1 MYGKTTWKLL
11 VLVCLAAGALWMMRR
26 SRQTAE
32 KTEVRLGERLPLP
45 RSEEVQE
52 LTIESDA
59 YSVHCVRDQGRWR
72 MTRPAKAEADG
83 GRIEQIL
90 SALESLIPVDLV
102 LPEQMALRRT
112 TSQHYG
118 LEPPRVRFTLFDG
131 LRTFRLDVGHDAPL
145 SDLLYARLDRH
156 EAILAVDP
164 ALLQV
169 TPADIAFLR
178 ARSLFPAN
186 VLRAR
191 RLEIQRPRGG
201 FIRIEKTDNVWMI
214 REPIAARA
222 NPNAVA
228 AMLETLRQARIQ
240 DFVWDRPVELSA
252 ATDPADHDL
261 MVYGLTAEDAVLGLT
276 LWIDGEEIPR
286 SLTLGRAL
294 ADDKTRLYARRQD
307 AQSVFAVEADLLT
320 AFSIEN
326 VNILRDPSLF
336 GLAASEVER
345 LSLAQDGRRL
355 TLERDG
361 RSGWMIVEPVQWK
374 ADEIV
379 VGNLVQRF
387 ADLTIL
393 RYADGSRTNL
403 TELGLDPPSYQVSL
417 DSKRTDPSVRRW
429 LQVGR
434 PQADDRAAAVR
445 FANDP
450 PVFGEGATVAYVST
464 PPLRFPI
471 ADLVNPL
478 TLRDRT
484 MLALLPEQVRSLT
497 LTRGEAT
504 HRLARSPAG
513 IWEIAGDPSRPIAE
527 QDLEQIFFHAA
538 NLRALFIVAHN
549 PTDLASYG
557 LAPPKVA
564 LTFGLT
570 GEAGIQSSLL
580 LGREAG
586 AESVFAMIQGQDIVF
601 TLESGTA
608 RALMSVPIGPAKG
621 RKP

>member
-1 MYGKTTWKLL
+1 MYGKTTWKLMA
-11 VLVCLAAGALWMMRR
+11 LVCLAAGAIWMMRR
-26 SRQTAE
+26 SRQADE
-32 KTEVRLGERLPLP
+32 KTGIRLGARLPLP
-45 RSEEVQE
+45 RGEEVQE

-90 SALESLIPVDLV
+90 SALESLIPADLV
-102 LPEQMALRRT
+102 LPEQMALRQT
-112 TSQHYG
+112 TPQHYG
-118 LEPPRVRFTLFDG
+118 LEPPQVRFTLFDG
-131 LRTFRLDVGHDAPL
+131 LRTFRLDVGHGAPL

-178 ARSLFPAN
+178 DRSLFPAN

-201 FIRIEKTDNVWMI
+201 FIRIEKTDNLWMI

-222 NPNAVA
+222 NPNTVTAL
-228 AMLETLRQARIQ
+228 LETLRQARIQ

-261 MVYGLTAEDAVLGLT
+261 MAYGLTVEDAALGLT

-294 ADDKTRLYARRQD
+294 PDDKTRRYARRQD
-307 AQSVFAVEADLLT
+307 AQSVFAVEAALLT
-320 AFSIEN
+320 ALSIED
-326 VNILRDPSLF
+326 VNLLRDPSLF

-345 LSLAQDGRRL
+345 ISLAQDKRRI
-355 TLERDG
+355 TLEREA

-379 VGNLVQRF
+379 AGNLVQRF

-403 TELGLDPPSYQVSL
+403 TELGLDPPAYQVSL
-417 DSKRTDPSVRRW
+417 ATARTDPSARRW

-434 PQADDRAAAVR
+434 TQADDRAAVR

-450 PVFGEGATVAYVST
+450 PVFGEGATVAYVAA

-484 MLALLPEQVRSLT
+484 MLSLLPEQVRSIA

-513 IWEIAGDPSRPIAE
+513 IWEVVGDEPRPITE
-527 QDLEQIFFHAA
+527 KNLEQIFFHAA
-538 NLRALFIVAHN
+538 HLRALSIVAHN
-549 PTDLASYG
+549 PTNLAPYG

-570 GEAGIQSSLL
+570 GEAGIQTSLL

-586 AESVFAMIQGQDIVF
+586 PESVFAMIQGQDIVF

-608 RALMSVPIGPAKG
+608 RALTSVPTGPAKE
-621 RKP
+621 KEP